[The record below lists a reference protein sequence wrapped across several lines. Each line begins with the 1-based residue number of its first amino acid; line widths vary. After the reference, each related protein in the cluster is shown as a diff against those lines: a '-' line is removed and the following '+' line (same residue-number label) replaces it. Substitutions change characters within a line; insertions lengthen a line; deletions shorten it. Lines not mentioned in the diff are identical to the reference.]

1 MLTEKEIDRLNGVLK
16 NKVFKYS
23 KGLFDYDLIGE
34 NDFDFKFQILG
45 YKKMIS
51 VGEYYDYLRVSVT
64 LLNFRDI
71 LSQKVFLRAGINGDF
86 FNKYFRDNMYY
97 FRNNLRDEIRTI
109 MTMFEP
115 NARITIEDVEID
127 SGNEKEPL
135 QEQKMTRQ
143 PIREIVK
150 SIIKLFKENDE
161 GEFTLPE
168 DLGDDE
174 MVYVFKKIKTN
185 FTVELVIEQ
194 NPFIKGFF
202 VDGNLWRDD
211 DTIEIIIEYNPE
223 EKTKILYDLVGRVN
237 EVLAHEMRH
246 IVQGEKD
253 MFDLDI
259 PEEEDPYK
267 YYTQPHELDALKYGF
282 KRISKLSKKPL
293 EVVIKDWFINH
304 KDIHRLND
312 DEMKKVIEKII
323 NY

>member
-293 EVVIKDWFINH
+293 DVVIKDWFINH

>member
-23 KGLFDYDLIGE
+23 KGLFDYDLHGE

-51 VGEYYDYLRVSVT
+51 VGEYYDYLKVSVT

-71 LSQKVFLRAGINGDF
+71 LSQRIFLRVGKDGDF
-86 FNKYFRDNMYY
+86 FNRYFRDNMYF
-97 FRNNLRDEIRTI
+97 FRNNLRDEIRVI
-109 MTMFEP
+109 MSMFEP
-115 NARITIEDVEID
+115 NARISIENVEIE
-127 SGNEKEPL
+127 GGHEKETL

-174 MVYVFKKIKTN
+174 MVYTFKKIKTD
-185 FTVELVIEQ
+185 FTVELTIEQ

-223 EKTKILYDLVGRVN
+223 VKTKILYDLVGRVN
-237 EVLAHEMRH
+237 EVLSHEIRH
-246 IVQGEKD
+246 IIQGEKD

-282 KRISKLSKKPL
+282 KRLSRISKKPL
-293 EVVIKDWFINH
+293 DVVIKDWFNNH
-304 KDIHRLND
+304 KDIHRLSD
-312 DEMKKVIEKII
+312 EEMKKVVEKII

>member
-71 LSQKVFLRAGINGDF
+71 LSQKVFLRAGIDGDF

-150 SIIKLFKENDE
+150 SIIKLFKKNDE

-246 IVQGEKD
+246 IIQGEKD

-293 EVVIKDWFINH
+293 DVVIKDWFINH

>member
-51 VGEYYDYLRVSVT
+51 VGEYYDYLRVSVN

-71 LSQKVFLRAGINGDF
+71 LSQKVFLRAGIDGDF

-246 IVQGEKD
+246 IIQGEKD

-293 EVVIKDWFINH
+293 DIVIKDWFINH

-312 DEMKKVIEKII
+312 DEMEKVIEKII

>member
-71 LSQKVFLRAGINGDF
+71 LSQKVFLRAGIDGDF

-246 IVQGEKD
+246 IIQGEKD

-293 EVVIKDWFINH
+293 DIVIKDWFINH

-312 DEMKKVIEKII
+312 DEMEKVIEKII